1 MLMASVIILFVASGI
16 LIAVSSFTKKR
27 GLFYFIFSSLA
38 IVSLAVTMIL
48 SANYN
53 NNFFGFSI
61 ISMVSLAPLFVI
73 LFDFK
78 KNEEVNSA
86 DVATAE
92 NTKTKKSFAEK
103 FYESDARIFESVALF
118 LSAFF
123 VAFAGLYLGKVT
135 PFGMLAGVPTWLVGF
150 SVKYIQNR
158 KANLFDALST
168 AFKYAGSGMLLGQ
181 IFSAFASGFSTA
193 SILYVVA
200 SLMIASYLIASAHT
214 KERRINVILYCA
226 YLILSVAIILY

>member
-1 MLMASVIILFVASGI
+1 MASVIILFVASGI

-53 NNFFGFSI
+53 NNFFFFSI

-86 DVATAE
+86 DV
-92 NTKTKKSFAEK
+92 
-103 FYESDARIFESVALF
+103 
-118 LSAFF
+118 
-123 VAFAGLYLGKVT
+123 
-135 PFGMLAGVPTWLVGF
+135 
-150 SVKYIQNR
+150 
-158 KANLFDALST
+158 ST
-168 AFKYAGSGMLLGQ
+168 A
-181 IFSAFASGFSTA
+181 
-193 SILYVVA
+193 
-200 SLMIASYLIASAHT
+200 
-214 KERRINVILYCA
+214 
-226 YLILSVAIILY
+226 